1 MFQHTAARRR
11 LVCFVCRCLTVECF
25 NTQPPEG
32 GWPILPPLVI
42 YRPCFNTQ
50 PPEGGWTLYLADF
63 LFHLVSTHSRP
74 KAAGLI
80 HVSYYILIRRFN
92 TQPPE
97 GGWLLEFHF
106 DHLERC
112 FNTQPPEGGWMFRWL
127 RSSNAALFQHTAARR
142 RLVIYRHS
150 APIGLKVSTHS
161 RPKAA
166 GCLTVEGI
174 IGGIAVST
182 HSRPKAAG
190 LYYNRFILACQV
202 STHSRPK
209 AAGTCRRGTT
219 TRSHVSTHSRPKAA
233 GRRAEAI
240 REAVKFQ
247 HTAARRRLVTGDT
260 LVAVADGSFNTQ
272 PPEGGWCGILAR
284 RGLYDVSTHSRPKA
298 AGIYMPR
305 VPNCRKRFQH
315 TAARRRLADPMA
327 VDLTLGM
334 FQHTAARRRLGATDG
349 AYCQGA
355 FVSTHSRP
363 KAAGCARWGDLS
375 CSVCFNT
382 QPPEGGWSHACIGL
396 SGRKSFNTQPPEG
409 GWAA

>member
-63 LFHLVSTHSRP
+63 LFHLVSTHSRQ

-150 APIGLKVSTHS
+150 APIGLK
-161 RPKAA
+161 
-166 GCLTVEGI
+166 
-174 IGGIAVST
+174 VST

-272 PPEGGWCGILAR
+272 PPEGGWFDREALQSQSVA
-284 RGLYDVSTHSRPKA
+284 
-298 AGIYMPR
+298 
-305 VPNCRKRFQH
+305 
-315 TAARRRLADPMA
+315 
-327 VDLTLGM
+327 
-334 FQHTAARRRLGATDG
+334 FQHTAARRRLG
-349 AYCQGA
+349 
-355 FVSTHSRP
+355 
-363 KAAGCARWGDLS
+363 
-375 CSVCFNT
+375 
-382 QPPEGGWSHACIGL
+382 
-396 SGRKSFNTQPPEG
+396 
-409 GWAA
+409 